1 MKRKDES
8 GKDQKRGGNSFCK
21 KKEEEERKEER
32 RYHAKDENAEGTKAD
47 PVWMTMEKKGN
58 KIEDGSMRGIS
69 IKNIFIKNMSS

>member
-32 RYHAKDENAEGTKAD
+32 RYHDKDEKCRRNQSRSSVDDYG
-47 PVWMTMEKKGN
+47 EKGKHN
-58 KIEDGSMRGIS
+58 
-69 IKNIFIKNMSS
+69 